1 MTASVAQDGKRL
13 ILSGALLR
21 GEVASLYGALNK
33 LNANE
38 INLID
43 LVGVDEIDSAGLAML
58 SKWINANY
66 TSPHRPML
74 VGEPE
79 GLAGLRS
86 AYRLTEQL
94 EFVRSN

>member
-1 MTASVAQDGKRL
+1 M
-13 ILSGALLR
+13 SGALLR
-21 GEVASLYGALNK
+21 EEVASLFVALSK
-33 LNANE
+33 VNANK
-38 INLID
+38 INLVD
-43 LVGVDEIDSAGLAML
+43 LSGVDEIDSAGLAML
-58 SKWINANY
+58 SKWIDSNFP
-66 TSPHRPML
+66 SSHRPML

>member
-1 MTASVAQDGKRL
+1 MTAAVAQDGKRL

-21 GEVASLYGALNK
+21 EEVASLFAALNK
-33 LNANE
+33 VNANE
-38 INLID
+38 INVVD
-43 LVGVDEIDSAGLAML
+43 LSGVDEIDSAGLAML
-58 SKWINANY
+58 SKWIDSNFP
-66 TSPHRPML
+66 SSHRPML

>member
-21 GEVASLYGALNK
+21 EEVASFFGSLSK
-33 LNANE
+33 INANE

-43 LVGVDEIDSAGLAML
+43 LSGVDEIDSAGLAML
-58 SKWINANY
+58 SKWIDSNFP
-66 TSPHRPML
+66 SSHRPML

-94 EFVRSN
+94 EFVRSS